1 MPKTF
6 NPAIE
11 KYILRKAFDCPEDP
25 YCP

>member
-1 MPKTF
+1 MPKNF
-6 NPAIE
+6 SPPIE